1 MSAQSTK
8 QTTPTPDPIPESPVQ
23 EPITGD
29 EALSPEPLP
38 PVLLDKIFQHR
49 YTESDGTDSLFKKTL
64 QKLANLPKP
73 NKMPG
78 KPLKEGVIGFR
89 RNGRNINLTIA
100 CGRAIVRQIELLKFV
115 TMIEKMDSATDST
128 IVLENFADA
137 DEYKAS
143 RGQILGRFNPKYS
156 CITVAQ
162 GLTGRVIH
170 SASDVVRMD
179 AYYLNKDIL
188 TAFYITS
195 KLQLGMEDTLTGLI
209 GAYDGWKVFDL
220 PEEPCNPDNEVDE

>member
-1 MSAQSTK
+1 MSPEAARESE
-8 QTTPTPDPIPESPVQ
+8 PTPES
-23 EPITGD
+23 EPI
-29 EALSPEPLP
+29 EEIAP

-49 YTESDGTDSLFKKTL
+49 YTDKEGADTILKKTIE
-64 QKLANLPKP
+64 KLAKLKKPK
-73 NKMPG
+73 KMPG

-128 IVLENFADA
+128 VVLENFADA

-143 RGQILGRFNPKYS
+143 RGQILGRFNPTYS

-195 KLQLGMEDTLTGLI
+195 KLQLGMEDKLTELI

-220 PEEPCNPDNEVDE
+220 PEEPCNPDNEVDD